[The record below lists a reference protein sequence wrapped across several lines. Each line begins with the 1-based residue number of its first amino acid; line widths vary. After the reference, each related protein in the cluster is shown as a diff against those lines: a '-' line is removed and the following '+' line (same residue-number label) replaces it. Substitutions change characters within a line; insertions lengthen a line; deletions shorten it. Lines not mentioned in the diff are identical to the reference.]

1 MSQYTEHSSANDKL
15 AKEPGDLENEH
26 FRLMG
31 LQGKQAD
38 DRQVDELQ
46 IVEQARQF
54 VAQVRQ
60 LGLHLEDGRA
70 RQHWQGIID
79 YWSIFAYRTAKID
92 FDSDLLAFDPS
103 LAPALT
109 DDLYPYA
116 FSQISAQQSQQILG
130 WRRLLDECERDLAGD
145 QLLTIVGEVGS
156 GRRFLLHDLMV
167 PILREGRARRAE
179 LKGSEKWRYF
189 SVRLGQQPI
198 EDLLSAFKDG
208 QQRDQAWVIAQAE
221 LLREHPERMASLL
234 EPELGEP
241 TFIAFESFESLLES
255 SAEERDVVVRA
266 LASLLN
272 DRQHRFYLAVT
283 LSRSQALQLQRFGAI
298 ENALRDGHVLLA
310 FTTAELRHLIEE
322 PARRVG
328 LLFDRGVVD
337 RILIEIQGEPT
348 AMPLLQFT
356 LRRLWNARVQN
367 RITRAAFEQLG
378 AGTSALRIAMDAVYQ
393 DLNVAQQK
401 VFQNLL
407 LKMVKPDP
415 MGHFAACDVQ
425 VSDLLRDSGD
435 QQTLQ
440 ELIEKLREQGLVYT
454 YTTGD
459 KQLLA
464 LSNSAVLTAW
474 PELIKWLDELRL
486 RQRFRLRLKESAS
499 EWQAHDNSNDLLWR
513 SVMLVEAEREFTS
526 DTSLTTPEL
535 DFLDKSRRREL
546 NKERRR
552 MLVFVIGLLL
562 ITALVVQVVAKQRA
576 IASQQRAI
584 ASQQRAIASA
594 ERASAAEQKAIAA
607 KQTAIAAALKQ
618 EQIASKQRAIAAE
631 QTALAAEST
640 NQQQRLANAVGALL
654 SGDPAGMLLWLN
666 ERRTKASSMIPGDT
680 DSINKEANSYESKM
694 EQLAQL
700 QLPLLKLRKAGSAA
714 DSTGPDKDRFNEM
727 AVSPNGRFVATIR
740 REKPNY
746 LLEISRV
753 ESVDEAFELWKVP
766 PREWGS
772 NFPCK
777 VSFFTLDDNDGGE
790 TYVIAGMG
798 QSMQA
803 WQVNGADLK
812 QSQPVKLEP
821 PEASK
826 TMSVL
831 SIDAKAGFLTVIWQ
845 NDSREQ
851 HHILEL
857 YQLSAGSE
865 DHSIEL
871 KRLKSSER
879 PEGLDELDGSVQIA
893 KLSDQ
898 GHLVIVSGTDAE
910 HATNLRVWRRSGS
923 QWTAAQLPTWVQ
935 GLEQQRLRDW
945 GWSAIDDENQG
956 RYVWQRI
963 DSYVRSVAFSPSG
976 KDFATAC
983 NEGQVMVWGISQPP
997 VQSAVFGPLVETE
1010 LRLGSSAYDVTFL
1023 TESVLATA
1031 GRDRTARIWNIHTG
1045 VEMVPRNYHEGTVAR
1060 VAFAEPD
1067 TLITRTE
1074 GILRTWQSRA
1084 YELIE
1089 SPYLVRQAAVSEQAG
1104 AGTNGRQLFV
1114 TRAEPS
1120 SQLPQ
1125 GSDKLADGAQPSPEV
1140 NQSHADKNR
1149 PEPKLPHAAIVFED
1163 NGVLTSVSPDG
1174 AWIFNAAKSKDE
1186 QTYSISVRHKS
1197 EIDKPIALS
1206 IPDSLNSVPLVAF
1219 SPGTASQQ
1227 LVVAER
1233 GNGSPA
1239 IYCWELRK
1247 PLEAG
1252 RTSGTETELP
1262 ASFAPAQLTFNGLA
1276 MTAVNGKHVL
1286 AIIGKQQIDPATEKG
1301 IVLIGTRDLSDGS
1314 QWALS
1319 HLKIQE
1325 NNAEDFPHREEVLCV
1340 AFSPSGEYL
1349 ATGEVGDVVKI
1360 WRVSDLLKRQIN
1372 ESGDKPVIAKAIATF
1387 THSSNVESLAFSPRG
1402 DVLATVSSE
1411 GEAAM
1416 WSMENLESYT
1426 DDLIPIPLY
1435 RLRHDARILSVSFSP
1450 SSEWI
1455 ITGGLDCSAR
1465 IWDRSTGALVGIF
1478 QHEQPVN
1485 KVWMLR
1491 DDQILTL
1498 SRYSDEES
1506 QLRFWEVKAEQEVS
1520 QSIAARIERL
1530 AARKVLKGSLETT
1543 PLNVGDFSSN

>member
-1 MSQYTEHSSANDKL
+1 MTQSTESPNALGQL
-15 AKEPGDLENEH
+15 AKEPGDLEDEH

-31 LQGKQAD
+31 LQGKQLD
-38 DRQVDELQ
+38 DGPIVD
-46 IVEQARQF
+46 QARQL

-79 YWSIFAYRTAKID
+79 YWSIFAYRTAKVD
-92 FDSDLLAFDPS
+92 FDSDLLAFDHS

-116 FSQISAQQSQQILG
+116 FSLDSAQQNEYVLG
-130 WRRLLDECERDLAGD
+130 WRRLLDECEQDLAGD

-156 GRRFLLHDLMV
+156 GRRFLTHDLLV
-167 PILREGRARRAE
+167 PILREGRARRDE

-189 SVRLGQQPI
+189 SVRLGQQPV

-208 QQRDQAWVIAQAE
+208 QERDRRWVAAQAK
-221 LLREHPERMASLL
+221 LLREQPERMASLL
-234 EPELGEP
+234 EPELGVP
-241 TFIAFESFESLLES
+241 TCIAFESFESLLES
-255 SAEERDVVVRA
+255 SSEEREVVVKA

-272 DRQHRFYLAVT
+272 NLQHRFYLVVT
-283 LSRSQALQLQRFGAI
+283 LSRSQTLQLQPFGPI

-328 LLFDRGVVD
+328 LVFDRGVVD

-348 AMPLLQFT
+348 ALPLLQFT
-356 LRRLWNARVQN
+356 LRRLWDARVQN
-367 RITRAAFEQLG
+367 RITQEAFEQLG

-393 DLNVAQQK
+393 DLNISQQK
-401 VFQNLL
+401 IFQNLL
-407 LKMVKPDP
+407 LKMVKLDP
-415 MGHFAACDVQ
+415 MGHYAACDVL

-435 QQTLQ
+435 QQTLLG
-440 ELIEKLREQGLVYT
+440 LIEKLRAQGLVYK
-454 YTTGD
+454 YMIGD
-459 KQLLA
+459 KQVLA

-499 EWQAHDNSNDLLWR
+499 EWQTHDNSNDLLWR
-513 SVMLVEAEREFTS
+513 GVMLAEAEREFAS
-526 DTSLTTPEL
+526 DTSLTSPEL

-546 NKERRR
+546 KKEQRRR
-552 MLVFVIGLLL
+552 LVFVFGMLL
-562 ITALVVQVVAKQRA
+562 ITVCFA
-576 IASQQRAI
+576 
-584 ASQQRAIASA
+584 
-594 ERASAAEQKAIAA
+594 
-607 KQTAIAAALKQ
+607 AIAAALKQ
-618 EQIASKQRAIAAE
+618 EQIAAKQTAIAAV
-631 QTALAAEST
+631 ST
-640 NQQQRLANAVGALL
+640 NQQQRLANAIGALL
-654 SGDPAGMLLWLN
+654 NGDPAGMLLWLN
-666 ERRTKASSMIPGDT
+666 ERRTIASSMIPGDN
-680 DSINKEANSYESKM
+680 DSINKENNTYESKM

-700 QLPLLKLRKAGSAA
+700 QLPVLKLRKAGSAA
-714 DSTGPDKDRFNEM
+714 DSTGPDKDRFDEM

-740 REKPNY
+740 RKKPNY
-746 LLEISRV
+746 ILEISRV
-753 ESVDEAFELWKVP
+753 ESVDKVVELWKHEVP
-766 PREWGS
+766 LGMWDS
-772 NFPCK
+772 NFPRK
-777 VSFFTLDDNDGGE
+777 VSFFTLDASNGGE

-798 QSMQA
+798 ESMQA
-803 WQVNGADLK
+803 WHVNGADLK
-812 QSQPVKLEP
+812 QSKPAKLEP

-831 SIDAKAGFLTVIWQ
+831 TIDAKAGFLTVIWQ
-845 NDSREQ
+845 DDSREQ

-857 YQLSAGSE
+857 YQLSASPE

-879 PEGLDELDGSVQIA
+879 PEGLDGLNGTVQIVDV
-893 KLSDQ
+893 SDQ
-898 GHLVIVSGTDAE
+898 GHLIVVSGTDAE
-910 HATNLRVWRRSGS
+910 HATNLRVWLRSGS
-923 QWTAAQLPTWVQ
+923 EWTAAQLPTWVH
-935 GLEQQRLRDW
+935 GVEKQRLKDW
-945 GWSAIDDENQG
+945 GWRAIDDENQDRSG
-956 RYVWQRI
+956 WQRI
-963 DSYVRSVAFSPSG
+963 DSYIRSIAFSPSG
-976 KDFATAC
+976 TDFATAC
-983 NEGQVMVWGISQPP
+983 NEGQVMVWGITQPRDQP
-997 VQSAVFGPLVETE
+997 ASFGPLIETE
-1010 LRLGSSAYDVTFL
+1010 LRLGSSVFDVTFL
-1023 TESVLATA
+1023 TDSVLATG

-1060 VAFAEPD
+1060 VAFAKPD

-1089 SPYLVRQAAVSEQAG
+1089 SPYLVRQAAVSEQG
-1104 AGTNGRQLFV
+1104 GDGTNDSQLFV
-1114 TRAEPS
+1114 ARAETS

-1125 GSDKLADGAQPSPEV
+1125 GSHKLADGAQPSPNV

-1163 NGVLTSVSPDG
+1163 NGVMTSVSPDG
-1174 AWIFNAAKSKDE
+1174 AWIFNAAKSKDA
-1186 QTYSISVRHKS
+1186 QTYSIFVREKS
-1197 EIDKPIALS
+1197 EINKPIALLK
-1206 IPDSLNSVPLVAF
+1206 PESLNSVPLVAF

-1239 IYCWELRK
+1239 VYCWELSKR
-1247 PLEAG
+1247 LDAG
-1252 RTSGTETELP
+1252 RTSGTKIELP

-1286 AIIGKQQIDPATEKG
+1286 AIIGKQQTDTATERG
-1301 IVLIGTRDLSDGS
+1301 IVLIGTRDLSDGP
-1314 QWALS
+1314 QWTLA
-1319 HLKIQE
+1319 HLRIPG
-1325 NNAEDFPHREEVLCV
+1325 NNGEDFPHREEVLCV
-1340 AFSPSGEYL
+1340 VFSPNGEYL

-1360 WRVSDLLKRQIN
+1360 WRVSDLLKKEMN
-1372 ESGDKPVIAKAIATF
+1372 ENGDKSVIAKAVATF
-1387 THSSNVESLAFSPRG
+1387 LHSSNVESLAFSPRG
-1402 DVLATVSSE
+1402 EVLATVSSE
-1411 GEAAM
+1411 GEAAV
-1416 WSMENLESYT
+1416 WSMENLERHT
-1426 DDLIPIPLY
+1426 DDLKPTPLY

-1478 QHEQPVN
+1478 QHEQPVHS
-1485 KVWMLR
+1485 VWMLQ

-1498 SRYSDEES
+1498 SRYSAEES
-1506 QLRFWEVKAEQEVS
+1506 QLRFWELKAELEVS
-1520 QSIAARIERL
+1520 ERTAARIERI
-1530 AARKVLKGSLETT
+1530 AARKVPQDSLEAALLTIS
-1543 PLNVGDFSSN
+1543 DFSSN